1 MTRLQLEI
9 ALGTILVLGTTIILI
24 IFGFSENR
32 RMTRFEEAQQAHAI
46 EVGADLYEINCS
58 GCHGLK
64 GEGIEGLCPPLN
76 DRHFF
81 TDRLEEVGWT
91 GTLEDY
97 IIATVSSGR
106 LTSTRPEHYA
116 GQGKP
121 AMPAWSEDL
130 GGPLRRDQIGNLAAF
145 ILNWEA
151 TALEQVV
158 IEELPTPTPSAE
170 ELEDPVARG
179 RLVFLDMGCGACH
192 AIDGVST
199 GTVGPGLSDIAEVAA
214 TRVEG
219 MTAEEYIRESILM
232 PNAHIVEG
240 FPENVMPQNFDE
252 RLNQE
257 QLSDLVTFLLA
268 QQ

>member
-1 MTRLQLEI
+1 
-9 ALGTILVLGTTIILI
+9 
-24 IFGFSENR
+24 
-32 RMTRFEEAQQAHAI
+32 
-46 EVGADLYEINCS
+46 
-58 GCHGLK
+58 
-64 GEGIEGLCPPLN
+64 
-76 DRHFF
+76 
-81 TDRLEEVGWT
+81 
-91 GTLEDY
+91 
-97 IIATVSSGR
+97 
-106 LTSTRPEHYA
+106 
-116 GQGKP
+116 
-121 AMPAWSEDL
+121 MPAWSEDL

-145 ILNWEA
+145 IMNWEA

-158 IEELPTPTPSAE
+158 LEELPTPTPSPE

-179 RLVFLDMGCGACH
+179 RQVFLDMGCGACH

-199 GTVGPGLSDIAEVAA
+199 GAVGPGLNEIGEVAA

-232 PNAHIVEG
+232 PNAHVVEG

-257 QLSDLVTFLLA
+257 QLSDLVTFLLD